1 MFTRNKV
8 WAVAAVFAV
17 MPFVQGQDGALD
29 RTSVKINLPA
39 DSPVAL
45 VSADWGESRATA
57 RGGAMM
63 LDLHTALTLRN
74 SGQRRIRGVTLLVQ
88 AQAVTPGGK
97 GSVAVPSLNIGA
109 GEIFPLRI
117 DLTLLR
123 PLQQG
128 SGPLVEVTLDGVLFE
143 DFSFYGPDRLNSRRT
158 MTVWELEAQR
168 DRRYFQAMLESQG
181 PEELQREVLTSL
193 ARQSERPR
201 VNVQMARGRATNVDA
216 GREVQLSFVEFP
228 DSPVEALSGI
238 AHVAGNEAR
247 APKLSIRNRSNRP
260 VRHLEVGW
268 IFQDRGGR
276 EFLSGSVPSGVSLAP
291 GQKAEVAQDTSLK
304 LSHGPGRP
312 MAIDGI
318 TGFVSSVEFADG
330 KMWIPSR
337 ASLATPRLE
346 RVLTPSPEEQRL
358 TGIYRRKGL
367 AALVEELKKF

>member
-8 WAVAAVFAV
+8 AILTALFAAL
-17 MPFVQGQDGALD
+17 PLVQAQDGVLD
-29 RTSVKINLPA
+29 RTSVKINLPP

-57 RGGAMM
+57 RGGAIM

-97 GSVAVPSLNIGA
+97 GSVSVPSLNIGA
-109 GEIFPLRI
+109 GEIFPVRI

-143 DFSFYGPDRLNSRRT
+143 DLSFYGPDRLNSRRT

-181 PEELQREVLTSL
+181 AEGLQREILASL
-193 ARQSERPR
+193 SRQSERPR
-201 VNVQMARGRATNVDA
+201 VNVQMARGRATNVDP
-216 GREVQLSFVEFP
+216 GQEVQLSFVKFP
-228 DSPVEALSGI
+228 DSPVEAVSGVV
-238 AHVAGNEAR
+238 HVAGNEAR
-247 APKLSIRNRSNRP
+247 APRVSIRNRSNRA
-260 VRHLEVGW
+260 VRHLELGW
-268 IFQDRGGR
+268 IFSDRGGQ
-276 EFLSGSVPSGVSLAP
+276 EFLSGSVPSGVDLGP
-291 GQKAEVAQDTSLK
+291 GQQVEVAQDTSLK
-304 LSHGPGRP
+304 LSHGRGRP
-312 MAIDGI
+312 VAIDGI

-337 ASLATPRLE
+337 ASLSDPRLD
-346 RVLTPSPEEQRL
+346 RVLAPSPEEQRL
-358 TGIYRRKGL
+358 TGLYRRKGL
-367 AALVEELKKF
+367 PALIEELKKF